1 MDQQAIAQT
10 TELLHHARRVV
21 ALTGAGISRPSGIP
35 DFRSDSGLWRA
46 DDPMEIASLRG
57 FRANPQRFF
66 RWVRPL
72 LDTIAVAQ
80 PNPAHLALAQ
90 LEQCDKHVSI
100 ITQNIDGLHQRAGS
114 REVLELHGHLRS
126 AVCLECEQQVPAA
139 AVLPRVRKGSIP
151 RCSCGGVLKPSVVL
165 FDELLPRGIYWLAE
179 RAARTCDVMII
190 AGTALEVA
198 PACELPLTALDHGA
212 KLLIINQGCTYLD
225 AHADVALHEDVAE
238 ALPAILAAL
247 AAPSH
252 LHQILG
258 G

>member
-1 MDQQAIAQT
+1 MMDQHAIARAT
-10 TELLHHARRVV
+10 KLLHHATRIA

-35 DFRSDSGLWRA
+35 DFRSDSGMWRA

-57 FRANPQRFF
+57 FRADPQRFF

-80 PNPAHLALAQ
+80 PNSAHCALAQ
-90 LEQCDKHVSI
+90 LEQHGKHVTVV
-100 ITQNIDGLHQRAGS
+100 TQNIDGLHQRAGS

-126 AVCLECEQQVPAA
+126 AVCLECDQQVPAT
-139 AVLPRVRKGSIP
+139 AVLPRVRKGAIP
-151 RCSCGGVLKPSVVL
+151 RCSCGGVLKPNVVL

-198 PACELPLTALDHGA
+198 PACELPLTALDHGG
-212 KLLIINQGCTYLD
+212 KLIIINQDCTYLD
-225 AHADVALHEDVAE
+225 AHAEVVLREDVAE
-238 ALPAILAAL
+238 ALPAILAT
-247 AAPSH
+247 
-252 LHQILG
+252 LG
-258 G
+258 VPNQRIIGG